1 MPDVSAEQSR
11 SLEHW
16 SALAS
21 EQASLQRALL
31 EALIRLCEQMEA
43 HNHHLEELIVVMTSR
58 DEVLVQDEGGIPT
71 HDLSG
76 QPIQVR

>member
-1 MPDVSAEQSR
+1 VPDVSAEQSR
-11 SLEHW
+11 SLEYF

-31 EALIRLCEQMEA
+31 DALIRLCEQMEQQNA
-43 HNHHLEELIVVMTSR
+43 TLVDLLAVLLSQNGDAR
-58 DEVLVQDEGGIPT
+58 DEDSVPT

-76 QPIQVR
+76 APIKVR

>member
-31 EALIRLCEQMEA
+31 DALIRLCEQMEQQNA
-43 HNHHLEELIVVMTSR
+43 TLVDLLAALLSVSTDTR
-58 DEVLVQDEGGIPT
+58 DEDSVPT

-76 QPIQVR
+76 QPIKVR